1 MSSLNPPIA
10 PADGAGPLS
19 ASAGR
24 HVECPRDRQALPV
37 LDDPAEWQVFSSPAQ
52 GEPGSWESKVVIEG
66 MHCAACAFNVE
77 QALLATPGVRAVEV
91 DAIRARARV
100 RWSADATRPS
110 AWMGRLLD
118 AGYHA
123 VPAHDAGDAEH
134 KRREQRQVLWRW
146 LVAGLCMMQIM
157 MYATPVY
164 LAPAGDIGP
173 EMERLLRWA
182 SWVLVLPVVLFSCR
196 PFWAQAW
203 RDLRHRRLGM
213 DVPVT
218 LGIAVTFVVST
229 AGTFEPDGPFGTEV
243 YFDSLSMFVF
253 ILLSARWMEA
263 RLRERTAATLDAAL
277 HAVPEWAERVTAS
290 GAIER
295 VSVRRLLV
303 GDVVHIAAGDVIVA
317 DGTVLSGHTH
327 VDQAM
332 LNGEA
337 QALARGPGDAVLAG
351 SHNLNGSITL
361 RVTALGADTRHAQ
374 IVALMEQ
381 AAVERPH
388 VVHLADRVAPW
399 FLWGVL
405 VLAVLAAVLSWSRG
419 AGHALMVAAAVLVVT
434 CPCALSIATPASL
447 LNAAGRLARSGI
459 WVRRLAALE
468 TLARVRVLVF
478 DKTGT
483 LTEGTARVGVE
494 AVRAGLHPAQA
505 LAWAASLAAG
515 SHHPVAQSLVFEV
528 NRSLASARSGE
539 SDIKNVAS
547 ALSWRDVNEKTGQ
560 GIEAQATDG
569 TGGCWR
575 LGSAA
580 FCGVTPQAEAAL
592 VAGAADVP
600 GGQPG
605 LDETAERRGLAPALA
620 SARSRVY
627 LRDGSGLVAVFSLDE
642 QIRADA
648 ALTVRRLLARGL
660 QVQILSGDQ
669 PLPVAR
675 VAQALGID
683 RYRAGQSPDDKLRAI
698 RDMRAGT
705 GALAMVGDGLN
716 DGPVLGGAD
725 VGLAMGHGVALARSR
740 ADVVLVGTGLA
751 GVVDAIDMARRTVR
765 IVRQNIAWAVA
776 YNTACVP
783 LAVLGY
789 LPAWAAGLGMTASS
803 LLVMGNALRLAS
815 PAAVQTD
822 STDEASSGPSLAASA
837 CAAPWPK
844 AA

>member
-10 PADGAGPLS
+10 SADAAGPLS

-24 HVECPRDRQALPV
+24 HVESPRDRQALPV
-37 LDDPAEWQVFSSPAQ
+37 LDDPAEWQVFSSPAA
-52 GEPGSWESKVVIEG
+52 GEPDSWESKVVIEG

-100 RWSADATRPS
+100 RWSADATCPS

-118 AGYHA
+118 AGYRA

-277 HAVPEWAERVTAS
+277 HAVPEWAERVTPS

-303 GDVVHIAAGDVIVA
+303 GDVVRVAAGDVIVA

-405 VLAVLAAVLSWSRG
+405 ILAVLAAVLSWSQG

-494 AVRAGLHPAQA
+494 RVRAGLHPTQA

-515 SHHPVAQSLVFEV
+515 SHHPVAQSLVFEA
-528 NRSLASARSGE
+528 NRSLASAGSDESG
-539 SDIKNVAS
+539 IKKVAT
-547 ALSWRDVNEKTGQ
+547 ALSWRDVNEKPGQ

-580 FCGVTPQAEAAL
+580 FCGATPQALAAL
-592 VAGAADVP
+592 AAGSADVP
-600 GGQPG
+600 VSQPG
-605 LDETAERRGLAPALA
+605 LDETSGRPEQTPALV

-627 LRDGSGLVAVFSLDE
+627 LRDASGLVAVFSLDE

-683 RYRAGQSPDDKLRAI
+683 RFRAAQSPDDKLRAI
-698 RDMRAGT
+698 RDMRGDA

-776 YNTACVP
+776 YNAACVP

-789 LPAWAAGLGMTASS
+789 LPAWAAGLGMAASS

-815 PAAVQTD
+815 PAAVQAD
-822 STDEASSGPSLAASA
+822 STDEALPSLSPAASA
-837 CAAPWPK
+837 CAAPWPE
-844 AA
+844 AV